1 MTNIL
6 TASEAAIV
14 LRCDETDADML
25 ALLSQVDTYI
35 KNATGRD
42 WAKES
47 PVPEEAKSAAR
58 MLLVRWHENPG
69 MSSSEME
76 TIAGGLRSVFL
87 HLEVMALRYHE
98 FYGRDGA
105 GSVSVPGLVRGDTV
119 DSLIAIIGESG
130 DQSNAFEPFISV
142 NDAIQQ
148 VSESDLSE
156 VMFRLKVIPPQEL
169 V

>member
-1 MTNIL
+1 
-6 TASEAAIV
+6 
-14 LRCDETDADML
+14 ML
-25 ALLSQVDTYI
+25 ALLPQVDAYI

-47 PVPEEAKSAAR
+47 SIPEEAKSAAR
-58 MLLVRWHENPG
+58 MLLVRWHENPS

-76 TIAGGLRSVFL
+76 TLAGGLRSVFL
-87 HLEVMALRYHE
+87 HLEVLASRYHE

-105 GSVSVPGLVRGDTV
+105 GSVSVLGLERGDTV

-130 DQSNAFEPFISV
+130 DQSNAFEQFITV
-142 NDAIQQ
+142 DYEIQQ

-156 VMFRLKVIPPQEL
+156 VMFRVKIIPPEEL